1 MVRNLLLIRVPGI
14 SFALFEEQ
22 RENLPALS
30 RLAESYQGTIVP
42 VQGLDLN
49 MAERVLDTGV
59 LPEDCDGTSNFVDSA
74 VKKSPTLE
82 VTSVRG
88 MSLEAKNID
97 WLQQSQP
104 RLLDWMP
111 VDAWITV
118 KQLQRVDAQLQS
130 LVPSLVFGTL
140 VVAPHSACTSGAP
153 NEQEC
158 PPEKRPLIIA
168 DKVDIGKPHVGVCE
182 VAGIIE
188 RHLTGELVPDQ
199 L

>member
-1 MVRNLLLIRVPGI
+1 
-14 SFALFEEQ
+14 S
-22 RENLPALS
+22 
-30 RLAESYQGTIVP
+30 
-42 VQGLDLN
+42 
-49 MAERVLDTGV
+49 
-59 LPEDCDGTSNFVDSA
+59 FVDSA

-88 MSLEAKNID
+88 LSLDANHID

-118 KQLQRVDAQLQS
+118 RQLKKVDEQLAPF
-130 LVPSLVFGTL
+130 VPSHAFGTL
-140 VVAPHSACTSGAP
+140 VVAPHSACANGAP
-153 NEQEC
+153 NDQAC
-158 PPEKRPLIIA
+158 PPEKRPLLLA
-168 DKVDIGKPHVGVCE
+168 DKVDIVKPHVGVCE